1 MWRNRAFSAGDTGE
15 CVTDPDTTTTSDPL
29 DDRIRLAGRYRIDGL
44 LGSGGMSEVS
54 YGYDER
60 LDRPVAI
67 KLLRPPG
74 NPPGQPGSPERVA
87 FEEQHAI
94 SEKRFLRE
102 IRTTASLEHPGIP
115 AVFDTGVHTFP
126 DGSRRV
132 WLVMQLLRGSTVQ
145 QLLDDTNYDN
155 APLSIARVAGI
166 GAQVAAVLASVH
178 AVDVVH
184 RDIKP
189 DNLILVPGGF
199 VKVLDF
205 GIAILRG
212 ADAPPRLTQV
222 DHTIGTPDYMSPEQ
236 HLGSVITAA
245 SDIYSLGCLL
255 FGLLTGDRVFYV
267 TGSGVSLRELHV
279 KADPPLVTSLRPDVP
294 IELAEL
300 VNAMLAK
307 DIRTRPTAVDA
318 YHALAPWAAARPTTP
333 SSDGLDPTQPFRN
346 PLLVPRQPVAAAGN
360 VPAPRSGMA
369 VIDKPGASTPPGA
382 GPLAVQPDRPG
393 LAAAARLSDAVV
405 DELLT
410 KVATLVD
417 ADRPTEA
424 IDLLETAVA
433 AGAQDPAR
441 GLELRR
447 FLAETL
453 YLADR
458 FTRAA
463 ALNDAVRAD
472 YLRYRF
478 EPSDPWVLDCAYYA
492 GLAYARTGEPEKAL
506 DRLRAY
512 LDNADAA
519 KEEHLRL
526 LEARRTA
533 AFMLA
538 ATGQTSGALAAFK
551 ALRHALATRFGSG
564 ASGELQNLDKIID
577 KLGHGL

>member
-1 MWRNRAFSAGDTGE
+1 M
-15 CVTDPDTTTTSDPL
+15 TDPYTTTTSDSS
-29 DDRIRLAGRYRIDGL
+29 DDRIRLVGRYRIDGL
-44 LGSGGMSEVS
+44 LGSGGMSEVF

-74 NPPGQPGSPERVA
+74 NPPGQPGSAERIA
-87 FEEQHAI
+87 FEEQQAI
-94 SEKRFLRE
+94 NEKRFLRE
-102 IRTTASLEHPGIP
+102 IRTTASLDHPGIP

-145 QLLDDTNYDN
+145 QLIEDTDYDT
-155 APLSIARVAGI
+155 APLGIARAAGI
-166 GAQVAAVLASVH
+166 GAQVAAVLDRVH

-189 DNLILVPGGF
+189 DNLIVMPGGL

-236 HLGSVITAA
+236 HLGSVITPT

-294 IELAEL
+294 TELAEL

-307 DIRTRPTAVDA
+307 DFRTRPTAVDA
-318 YHALAPWAAARPTTP
+318 YHALAPWAAAPPATP
-333 SSDGLDPTQPFRN
+333 SSDALDPTQPFRN
-346 PLLVPRQPVAAAGN
+346 PLLVIPRQTIAAAGS
-360 VPAPRSGMA
+360 VPAPRPGIA
-369 VIDKPGASTPPGA
+369 VVGESAASTLPGA
-382 GPLAVQPDRPG
+382 GPLAIQLARPG
-393 LAAAARLSDAVV
+393 LSAAAQLSDTAV
-405 DELLT
+405 DELLAE
-410 KVATLVD
+410 VAELVD
-417 ADRPTEA
+417 ADRPAEA
-424 IDLLETAVA
+424 IDLLEAAVA

-463 ALNDAVRAD
+463 ALNDAVRAEC
-472 YLRYRF
+472 LRYHLKL
-478 EPSDPWVLDCAYYA
+478 SDPWVLDCSYYA
-492 GLAYARTGEPEKAL
+492 GLAYARIGDPEKAL

-519 KEEHLRL
+519 KEEYLRL

-538 ATGQTSGALAAFK
+538 ATGQSAAALAAFK
-551 ALRHALATRFGSG
+551 DLRRALAATHGSG
-564 ASGELQNLDKIID
+564 ASGELQNLDKIIAR
-577 KLGHGL
+577 LGRGL

>member
-1 MWRNRAFSAGDTGE
+1 M
-15 CVTDPDTTTTSDPL
+15 TDPLTTTTTSDPS
-29 DDRIRLAGRYRIDGL
+29 DDRIRLSGRYRMDGL
-44 LGSGGMSEVS
+44 LGSGGMSEVF

-60 LDRPVAI
+60 LDRPIAI

-74 NPPGQPGSPERVA
+74 NPPGAAGSPERIA
-87 FEEQHAI
+87 FVEQRTI
-94 SEKRFLRE
+94 NEKRFLRE

-132 WLVMQLLRGSTVQ
+132 WLVMQLLRGSTVAR
-145 QLLDDTNYDN
+145 LIEDTDYDN
-155 APLSIARVAGI
+155 APLGIARVAGI

-189 DNLILVPGGF
+189 ENLILVPGGF

-245 SDIYSLGCLL
+245 SDIYSLGCLV
-255 FGLLTGDRVFYV
+255 FGLLTGERVFYP
-267 TGSGVSLRELHV
+267 TGDGVSLRELHV
-279 KADPPLVTSLRPDVP
+279 TADPPLVTSLRPDVP
-294 IELAEL
+294 SELAEL
-300 VNAMLAK
+300 VKAMLAK
-307 DIRTRPTAVDA
+307 DLRTRPTAEDA
-318 YHALAPWAAARPTTP
+318 YHALVPWAAAPPATP
-333 SSDGLDPTQPFRN
+333 SRDGLDPTQPFRN
-346 PLLVPRQPVAAAGN
+346 PLLVVPRQTAAVNGGGTAPRPAAAGL
-360 VPAPRSGMA
+360 
-369 VIDKPGASTPPGA
+369 GASAASAPPEA
-382 GPLAVQPDRPG
+382 GSLAIQLDHPG
-393 LAAAARLSDAVV
+393 LADVPLSDAAV
-405 DELLT
+405 DGLLAH
-410 KVATLVD
+410 VATLVA

-424 IDLLETAVA
+424 IDLLDVAVA
-433 AGAQDPAR
+433 AGAQDPPR
-441 GLELRR
+441 GLDLRR
-447 FLAETL
+447 ALAQTL

-472 YLRYRF
+472 CLRYRL
-478 EPSDPWVLDCAYYA
+478 EPGHRWVLDGAYYA
-492 GLAYARTGEPEKAL
+492 GLSYARIGEPEKAL

-512 LDNADAA
+512 LDNADTAN
-519 KEEHLRL
+519 EEHLRL

-538 ATGQTSGALAAFK
+538 TTGKTAAALAAFK
-551 ALRHALATRFGSG
+551 SLRQALAAAYGSG
-564 ASGELQNLDKIID
+564 ASGELQNLEKIID
-577 KLGHGL
+577 RLGRGLS

>member
-1 MWRNRAFSAGDTGE
+1 M
-15 CVTDPDTTTTSDPL
+15 TDPHTTANGGPL
-29 DDRIRLAGRYRIDGL
+29 DNRIRLAGRYRIDGL

-60 LDRPVAI
+60 LDRQVAI
-67 KLLRPPG
+67 KLLRPAG
-74 NPPGQPGSPERVA
+74 NPPGPPGSAERIA
-87 FEEQHAI
+87 FEEQRAI
-94 SEKRFLRE
+94 NEKRFLRE

-132 WLVMQLLRGSTVQ
+132 WLVMQLLRGSTVH
-145 QLLDDTNYDN
+145 QLIEDTDYDD
-155 APLSIARVAGI
+155 APLAIARAAGI

-189 DNLILVPGGF
+189 DNLVLVPGGF

-222 DHTIGTPDYMSPEQ
+222 DHTIGTPEYMSPEQ
-236 HLGSVITAA
+236 HLGSVITPA
-245 SDIYSLGCLL
+245 SDLYSLGCLL
-255 FGLLTGDRVFYV
+255 FGLLTGERVFYL

-279 KADPPLVTSLRPDVP
+279 KADPPRVGALRPDVP
-294 IELAEL
+294 TELAEL
-300 VNAMLAK
+300 VHAMLAK
-307 DIRTRPTAVDA
+307 DSRTRPTAVDA
-318 YHALAPWAAARPTTP
+318 YQALAPWAAAPPATP
-333 SSDGLDPTQPFRN
+333 AGDGLDPTQPFRH
-346 PLLVPRQPVAAAGN
+346 PLLVVPRRSTAAGAGAWAAH
-360 VPAPRSGMA
+360 PGTA
-369 VIDKPGASTPPGA
+369 VLGTPGA
-382 GPLAVQPDRPG
+382 GTPPEAGPPEAGPPAIAQDGSAP
-393 LAAAARLSDAVV
+393 AAAARLPNAAV
-405 DELLT
+405 DELLI
-410 KVATLVD
+410 KAATLAD
-417 ADRPTEA
+417 ADRPAEA
-424 IDLLETAVA
+424 IDLLEA
-433 AGAQDPAR
+433 AIATGAADPPR
-441 GLELRR
+441 GLDLRR
-447 FLAETL
+447 ALAEKL

-472 YLRYRF
+472 YLHYRV
-478 EPSDPWVLDCAYYA
+478 EPSAPWVLDCAYYA
-492 GLAYARTGEPEKAL
+492 GLAYARIGEPEKAL

-519 KEEHLRL
+519 MEEPVRL

-538 ATGQTSGALAAFK
+538 ATGETAAALAAFK
-551 ALRHALATRFGSG
+551 NLRRDLAAAYGSD
-564 ASGELQNLDKIID
+564 ASNELHNLDKIID
-577 KLGHGL
+577 RFWGSR